1 MSVTTGGKENKS
13 NETPRAQRIYAAEHR
28 PTTPGR
34 QCWVP
39 RVSDSS
45 LALFTAA
52 GAGGKLHV

>member
-13 NETPRAQRIYAAEHR
+13 NETPADQRIYAAEHH

-34 QCWVP
+34 QCWAA